1 MALPGHRH
9 RGPKQSGSPAASHGA
24 CMHEKFIARQPIFD
38 KRLRVYAY
46 ELLFRGGPQNFFQA
60 RNHASSSVIADSLTL
75 SDLQNLTGDARAFIN
90 VDELAL
96 RLGAPRLLPPDRI
109 VVEILESVKPTD
121 EIVGICRELRQDGY
135 SLALDD
141 FLGDPALQPLVD
153 LAHYLKVDFTLLDAD
168 GRKRVAEKYLGNGLS
183 LLAEKVETQNDLDE
197 ARNLGYCYFQGYF
210 FCKPSMLETRDIP
223 GNKLIQ
229 LQLLSAVASQD
240 LNCDA
245 IEILLNQDP
254 SLLYR
259 LLRYL
264 NSPALGLQSEV
275 TSIRH
280 AITLLG
286 DNEFRRWVSIFAVIA
301 MSSGKPPE
309 LIHTALTRA
318 YFCEE
323 FSVPAGFHDK
333 SSTMFLMGLLSVSDA
348 LLDRPMKEVVGSL
361 PIDPEVK
368 AALCG
373 GENRYRDLYE
383 VLLALERAEW
393 PRLATYTERLGCPED
408 NVPDSYQS
416 ALQKASAVSV

>member
-1 MALPGHRH
+1 
-9 RGPKQSGSPAASHGA
+9 
-24 CMHEKFIARQPIFD
+24 MHEKFIARQPIFD

-393 PRLATYTERLGCPED
+393 PRLAAYTERLGCPED

-416 ALQKASAVSV
+416 ALQKASAINT